1 MKTLAIINQKGG
13 VGKSTTAHALGAGL
27 TLKGNKVL
35 YVDLDAQGN
44 LSYTLK
50 ANASGYNSLG
60 VLERPE
66 TIKEEIQITSEGAI
80 LASAAKLASAD
91 KNIVETGKEYRL
103 RKALKLIAEEYD
115 YCIID
120 TPPTLGIVTINA
132 LTACDYAIIPA
143 QADIYSLQGLVGQ
156 INETIKA
163 VKEYCNSE
171 LKVIGIVLTR
181 FSARSILSRDLAEV
195 IEETAK
201 KLDTKVFN
209 TKIRECISIKEA
221 QVSQKDIYSYAPR
234 SNAAADYKELL
245 EEVMKEM

>member
-1 MKTLAIINQKGG
+1 MKILAIINQKGG

-103 RKALKLIAEEYD
+103 RKALKL
-115 YCIID
+115 
-120 TPPTLGIVTINA
+120 
-132 LTACDYAIIPA
+132 
-143 QADIYSLQGLVGQ
+143 
-156 INETIKA
+156 
-163 VKEYCNSE
+163 
-171 LKVIGIVLTR
+171 
-181 FSARSILSRDLAEV
+181 DL
-195 IEETAK
+195 
-201 KLDTKVFN
+201 
-209 TKIRECISIKEA
+209 
-221 QVSQKDIYSYAPR
+221 
-234 SNAAADYKELL
+234 
-245 EEVMKEM
+245 

>member
-143 QADIYSLQGLVGQ
+143 QADIYSLQGIGQ
-156 INETIKA
+156 VNETIKP
-163 VKEYCNSE
+163 VKEYCNSD
-171 LKVIGIVLTR
+171 LKVMGIVLTR
-181 FSARSILSRDLAEV
+181 FSARSILSRELTEV
-195 IEETAK
+195 IEEAAK